1 MPNKNKSA
9 VDSQKADSS
18 KLSINPEMD
27 ASGGA
32 KIDTVSDS
40 EDKSKEITEVDSP
53 TPTNRKRVQIAEVAE
68 EHQSKEETDKRDKES
83 DEDNQLK
90 NVDSEKTI
98 KQQSDAISESK
109 CFPSP
114 PKSAMDKENENEAN
128 ENETDEP
135 KKTVTIMENTDEE
148 SAKNQGELRQDDSP
162 DINQKVNEEDQ
173 EG

>member
-1 MPNKNKSA
+1 MLYLRRICSFNGE
-9 VDSQKADSS
+9 DSLK
-18 KLSINPEMD
+18 
-27 ASGGA
+27 
-32 KIDTVSDS
+32 
-40 EDKSKEITEVDSP
+40 
-53 TPTNRKRVQIAEVAE
+53 
-68 EHQSKEETDKRDKES
+68 KES

-148 SAKNQGELRQDDSP
+148 RK
-162 DINQKVNEEDQ
+162 
-173 EG
+173 